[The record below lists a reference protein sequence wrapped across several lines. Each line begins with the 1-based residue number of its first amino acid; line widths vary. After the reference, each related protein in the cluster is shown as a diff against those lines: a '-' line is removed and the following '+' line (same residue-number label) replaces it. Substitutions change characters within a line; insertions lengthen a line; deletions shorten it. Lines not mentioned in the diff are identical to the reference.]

1 MKINKPHSK
10 TQSINKTVL
19 KILIYLR
26 TPILTTLILANLINS
41 MKIIRDNDIMTEK
54 DYIKK
59 VLKIDETGKKIIRFR
74 NGKYQ
79 PFKLIN
85 QFVSAYPCSDYMAV
99 FQKCYANGQR

>member
-19 KILIYLR
+19 NILIYLR

-41 MKIIRDNDIMTEK
+41 MIIIRDNDIMTEK

-59 VLKIDETGKKIIRFR
+59 VLKIDETGKQIIRFR

-85 QFVSAYPCSDYMAV
+85 QFVSAYPCSDYMV
-99 FQKCYANGQR
+99 VL